1 MVGRS
6 RGASSPFAWS
16 TVFYLLL
23 IFIAPLAF
31 INTASAQDEQK
42 PLQEI
47 HGDGEP
53 PIDIICG
60 NMVRSVTDFEVVI
73 GIDLGT
79 TYSYV
84 EAIFTQ
90 LGL

>member
-1 MVGRS
+1 MSGRS

-31 INTASAQDEQK
+31 LNTASAQDDQK
-42 PLQEI
+42 PLQTEI

-53 PIDIICG
+53 PDYTYSPYDDYPICG
-60 NMVRSVTDFEVVI
+60 NMLETDGIGGTVI

-79 TYSYV
+79 TYS
-84 EAIFTQ
+84 
-90 LGL
+90 